1 MKTQPY
7 KIYSKS
13 SPKREVHNNTGLPQE
28 KKKRKAR
35 RKITNKWPNLEKRTS
50 KRTNKTQSQ

>member
-1 MKTQPY
+1 MKSKKKLENALRKTKMKTQPY

-13 SPKREVHNNTGLPQE
+13 SPKREVHNNTGLSQE

-35 RKITNKWPNLEKRTS
+35 RKISNK
-50 KRTNKTQSQ
+50 

>member
-1 MKTQPY
+1 MTDSNKISENALTQRTMKTQPY

-28 KKKRKAR
+28 TER
-35 RKITNKWPNLEKRTS
+35 ILNK
-50 KRTNKTQSQ
+50 